1 MQACPFGPEWN
12 TLVNSVGEFQAYR
25 DYLEQ
30 NGDIRTPEQVK
41 AKLVDKGILTS
52 IYPAHQYQIERTEN
66 SIPEAT
72 VEVFTSMAESL
83 LAKFPEGYAYKLV
96 NLPNASWKGM
106 IEPATG
112 ANAVEG
118 RPTVLIN
125 TAKASLDTPIHEFGH
140 IFLNMLKEENLR
152 LYFKLIK
159 GIFKN
164 KTEKETY
171 IDDDGNEATRNNIVG
186 YEVRDILEG
195 VKLKEEFEIIKQLY
209 PREADEKEED
219 AELRQAEELIV
230 EMLGRFG
237 AKFFDKDTG
246 TFKENYKSDD
256 VLLNSLA
263 KYLHKIWEAIK
274 EILFRGNVT
283 INMKDISPDTPIET
297 LAAMLAAP
305 NVKFETKSAVPSVPK
320 SQIDFL
326 KKRLTVAKSLREEL
340 NTLTSLF
347 DNKIGDTSYYISP
360 SQKEKLDLF
369 KQKLPDIRKYVD
381 RETNLIGSATL
392 RSGLKALSQEL
403 RDLRSSENSQGREIT
418 FEKMQEIFDQVKYA
432 RVKFL
437 LKGVEKSTEYILKK
451 ISINSYS
458 TDRYLDDIQ
467 DTICTIFWGSHQ
479 GSDPSA
485 WHVRTESDNIKN
497 LLTAA
502 TPPLNEIFNFP
513 RALYTEYNSRFGTY
527 QVNNPSVI
535 ASAKASL
542 DDKIESMNQTLMNP
556 GSRFNTERKAT
567 FEIKGK
573 RPNTGEV
580 VVDNVTVTGRLDSR
594 TGNIYV
600 EFRSDVWG
608 MTDPYWITPATPS
621 NVKKGMKVKMGHN
634 LHRGDAGSER
644 NDSRPDYGVIETDGV
659 SATVIQNPTNYYKEY
674 IDAIKNNDQE
684 TLRQLR
690 NKVHTY
696 LLSDL
701 DAVVNQKE
709 RVFQVMNQ
717 VMDELASNFADVKYN
732 SFSFS
737 VASGESL
744 TRESG
749 AMRKDLYNIS
759 ARRVFGRYSVQ
770 KAGDD
775 YTIYVPS
782 SFRNNMSLQQP
793 VYQRDSAPD
802 TINAFAKE
810 HEDELSAV
818 GIEPMR
824 GALKVDPVSTDNA
837 SGIGAVKSFARSLA
851 NQLKVGNKDMQ
862 FAFIDAAE
870 AAKVTAD
877 SKNPW
882 NGEKAFFIGDTIYFV
897 GDNISLNDVF
907 HEFSHPFVRTLAIQN
922 TELFNKLYDEAISTQ
937 EGLVVYQQ
945 VKAAY
950 PHLGENSPLFKE
962 EIVVRALTAAADME
976 NVGVEQTK
984 GFAKVIQKIFD
995 AVKKLLRSMFGT
1007 TISVSKLDPNTT
1019 IREVANMLK
1028 EGKSFILDESV
1039 LNEVDT
1045 VSYVKDL
1052 NGYMED
1058 LKKVSKPDL
1067 LEMIMKGHDIA
1078 LKHIDT
1084 IMRNKNY
1091 KEIAAIMTDEFN
1103 RGDLQEIRRNLSKY
1117 ARPLQD
1123 EARKKRNAIEY
1134 ERAQL
1139 EAMVNSLFRLQT
1151 MVGKISKH
1159 MEELSQQP
1167 DNIDNMHK
1175 AYYYDYLL
1183 KYWEG
1188 FIGQVTE
1195 ALDAADIKADTDLS
1209 NLVTGINRSIGQSK
1223 KYTKQMFARGAQ
1235 DILHA
1240 ELRPMGEKIAE
1251 RYSNII
1257 ESLKKRNAPQA
1268 VIDKWMVEYY
1278 GLTGQ
1283 ELNRK
1288 NELDA
1293 SLKNGTITT
1302 SGKKEL
1308 DHLTMKSMDG
1318 AQITDAK
1325 IKLAL
1330 EGKLDDAN
1338 VFSSFFE
1345 GYLYNSDPI
1354 VGGFALYV
1362 KNQMSDVM
1370 NIAQGKF
1377 NEYAED
1383 MKDLLEAA
1391 GYNPANVNELMEKV
1405 ASVQYVG
1412 KRNEKG
1418 EWIEKPI
1425 WTLKSM
1431 HKDWRIHLDRH
1442 RKDIDEAEKN
1452 HSQNGTKEDH
1462 EKLVNAV
1469 SAKKKLL
1476 SDYFY
1481 QEYQQ
1486 EVYSR
1491 DKLLQQDAIGME
1503 AAYRKDAIFD
1513 EMSRLSNPLLTQM
1526 DELETSAQMDLLWRQ
1541 YHQLFSIVDLNA
1553 NLKTGM
1559 DLDVTKRLKEHRSAS
1574 VDPKTGESYY
1584 DWKPRTGVFENNLAQ
1599 YEQELVNKGL
1609 DKDPEAYEKAMKE
1622 WLDANMRIVVKPEF
1636 YQQRKVIM
1644 DAIDSIMSKL
1654 SDADRKK
1661 VSVTELW
1668 SKILDLTAGNRD
1680 DDGQPDGT
1688 NFTQDGI
1695 AFIKTQQ
1702 ELINKAME
1710 EFSGLSGLTKAEGV
1724 MYQGFWDVINAKE
1737 RRLTEEEQQRFDI
1750 LMNKSNRLGLSKVD
1764 KTRLF
1769 GYFAKL
1775 QGLQKKIATDYYVDV
1790 MNNWLSKLDTTG
1802 MTSMMGSNSIT
1813 KESAN
1818 FVIEDRIINALLSQN
1833 TPEGQEFAT
1842 WFKAN
1847 HIRKTVYDKEVGGQK
1862 EIWERIYAWNVV
1874 RPVEDDFYEITKVKK
1889 RDGTEEDVRG
1899 LPSMKYYARVIKP
1912 QYRTERIVGVT
1923 VDNQGNYL
1931 PRMDVPDSP
1940 FIDHDYMNMQHSDP
1954 QHYAILEKMKEHHL
1968 RNQEGL
1974 GYKSRLYLDIPR
1986 YRKNNLEVLRTKQL
2000 KELAKSAAQGS
2011 IPILQL
2017 MIERLKNFIRK
2028 AKDEPGSQYNWN
2040 DDAVLVRADMF
2051 DNEITNIPI
2060 SGLYDLDIDDV
2071 SPDVNQSLMRYMFS
2085 AERQKKLI
2093 EINPVAQALKATV
2106 NDPDNMAKQL
2116 DRINKFNFIHR
2127 GVVTYL
2133 NKKGKYTRQV
2143 AVNNLIER
2151 EFEGKVEA
2159 GFTKDMPW
2167 LQNTA
2172 NMIFKKAAFS
2182 FFALN
2187 IPSAIKN
2194 AIGAKFQAMIESAGG
2209 EHIDFQSMTKAEGWA
2224 FNTMA
2229 QVSST
2234 LYYRGAKPL
2243 NMQLVYSFDAIRE
2256 VAEKKMPESMSRT
2269 FAHDLASIS
2278 WLTNFRKW
2286 TEDQATVQLFGGMMY
2301 KQKLKK
2307 ADGTEISY
2315 MDAWENPDNQLKL
2328 KDGIDVR
2335 WANLPT
2341 KHIVSEGDS
2350 VASLAK
2356 MYHMSEDDM
2365 AFEVKN
2371 AELKPGRE
2379 VTINNGK
2386 YKDFRNRFHTVQM
2399 SLNGAYDKF
2408 DQPEAQR
2415 YLAFR
2420 FISFLKRYFTTMLIN
2435 RWGFSGSITGA
2446 KRGRVNPGLGDV
2458 HEGYYVSTLKTMY
2471 RVATMGMEY
2480 LPYMQ
2485 KQEKKAMLKT
2495 LVEVLSVMSLLMIL
2509 APLLGWD
2516 PKDPD
2521 RFEKLRKRSGNM
2533 PFFGLVPEDPEHP
2546 FQMGGWLMNH
2556 ALKMTLDVR
2565 SENEAF
2571 LPFPGYGLDNYYST
2585 MTDVTSIGFGPTLKT
2600 YKQMIELMYQEATG
2614 NPYAR
2619 YQKDAGPYDWQ
2630 KEGGSKLATTFL
2642 KSIGFSGSTVDPVIA
2657 IKNMGGPQRK

>member
-12 TLVNSVGEFQAYR
+12 TLVKSVGEFQAYR

-66 SIPEAT
+66 SVSEAT
-72 VEVFTSMAESL
+72 VEVFTSMAESM

-96 NLPNASWKGM
+96 NLPSANWKGM
-106 IEPATG
+106 VEPATG
-112 ANAVEG
+112 VNAVEG
-118 RPTVLIN
+118 RPTILIN
-125 TAKASLDTPIHEFGH
+125 TAKASLDTPLHEFGH
-140 IFLNMLKEENLR
+140 IFLNMMKEENLR
-152 LYFKLIK
+152 LYFKLMN
-159 GIFKN
+159 GLFKT

-171 IDDDGNEATRNNIVG
+171 IDKNGNEATRNNIVG
-186 YEVRDILEG
+186 YEVREA
-195 VKLKEEFEIIKQLY
+195 LKDEFDTIQKLY
-209 PREADEKEED
+209 PDLTEEQ
-219 AELRQAEELIV
+219 QAEELVV
-230 EMLGRFG
+230 EMLGRF
-237 AKFFDKDTG
+237 ASKFYDKDTG
-246 TFKENYKSDD
+246 AFKENYKSDD
-256 VLLNSLA
+256 QVLNAFASAL
-263 KYLHKIWEAIK
+263 KKIWEAIK
-274 EILFRGNVT
+274 EMLFRGNVT
-283 INMKDISPDTPIET
+283 INMKDISPDTSIET

-305 NVKFETKSAVPSVPK
+305 NVKFQTKSRAPSVAE
-320 SQIDFL
+320 SQIEGL
-326 KKRLTVAKSLREEL
+326 KKRIAIAVSLREEL
-340 NTLTSLF
+340 NTIRNLFNYSADGYQYYLT
-347 DNKIGDTSYYISP
+347 P
-360 SQKEKLDLF
+360 SQNEKFQKFREKL
-369 KQKLPDIRKYVD
+369 PAIRKYVD
-381 RETNLIGSATL
+381 TAISNDGNVTFRN
-392 RSGLKALSQEL
+392 GLKHLGEELDNLRKSEAQNGRTITQEQMSQVL
-403 RDLRSSENSQGREIT
+403 
-418 FEKMQEIFDQVKYA
+418 DQVKYA

-437 LKGVEKSTEYILKK
+437 LRGFNKPAYEVLHRLSNEGYRSDSLKREISDYMSTM
-451 ISINSYS
+451 
-458 TDRYLDDIQ
+458 
-467 DTICTIFWGSHQ
+467 FWGGDEGSHTSQ
-479 GSDPSA
+479 YRVKSEA
-485 WHVRTESDNIKN
+485 VIIQN
-497 LLTAA
+497 LLNADQGG
-502 TPPLNEIFNFP
+502 LNEIFNFP
-513 RALYTEYNSRFGTY
+513 KAIYKDYNRIPTPYPGPIIERAKRS
-527 QVNNPSVI
+527 I
-535 ASAKASL
+535 
-542 DDKIESMNQTLMNP
+542 DDKIISMNETLLNP
-556 GSRFNTERKAT
+556 GARFNTYRTSE
-567 FEIKGK
+567 FEIKGIN
-573 RPNTGEV
+573 PVTGASVIEKIKV
-580 VVDNVTVTGRLDSR
+580 TGDLDRSGGINVTFSS
-594 TGNIYV
+594 NI
-600 EFRSDVWG
+600 WG
-608 MTDPYWITPATPS
+608 YEDAYWVTPATT
-621 NVKKGMKVKMGHN
+621 NNTTIGTRVKKKSHTTS
-634 LHRGDAGSER
+634 SEIGR
-644 NDSRPDYGVIETDGV
+644 DYRDVFGVLETDGV
-659 SATVIQNPTNYYKEY
+659 SATIMGEDQYRYYKRALSNGDTTTANEY
-674 IDAIKNNDQE
+674 SSRAE
-684 TLRQLR
+684 TVPLD
-690 NKVHTY
+690 
-696 LLSDL
+696 SL
-701 DAVVNQKE
+701 DALVNQST
-709 RVFQVMNQ
+709 RVFQVMNN
-717 VMDELASNFADVKYN
+717 VMDELVSIFADTKYTK
-732 SFSFS
+732 FTF
-737 VASGESL
+737 AAAGGQSL
-744 TRESG
+744 TREAG
-749 AMRKDLYNIS
+749 EMRRQLYNLS
-759 ARRVFGRYSVQ
+759 AQRVFGRYAVQ
-770 KAGDD
+770 SQGDES
-775 YTIYVPS
+775 TIYIPT
-782 SFRNNMSLQQP
+782 SFRENMSLQRP
-793 VYQRDSAPD
+793 VYQKDSAPD
-802 TINAFAKE
+802 TIQAFAE
-810 HEDELSAV
+810 EREDELSAV

-837 SGIGAVKSFARSLA
+837 SGIGAIKSFARSLA
-851 NQLKVGNKDMQ
+851 NQLKVGDKDMQ

-922 TELFNKLYDEAISTQ
+922 PELFNKLYDEAISTQ
-937 EGLVVYQQ
+937 EGLAVYQQ

-950 PHLGENSPLFKE
+950 PHLDENDPLFKE
-962 EIVVRALTAAADME
+962 EIIVRALTAAADME

-995 AVKKLLRSMFGT
+995 AIKKLLRSMFGT

-1028 EGKSFILDESV
+1028 EGSSFILDESV

-1117 ARPLQD
+1117 AKPLQD
-1123 EARKKRNAIEY
+1123 EARKKRDAIEY

-1139 EAMVNSLFRLQT
+1139 EAMVNSLLRLQT

-1167 DNIDNMHK
+1167 DNVDNMHK

-1183 KYWEG
+1183 KYWEK
-1188 FIGQVTE
+1188 FIGDVTK
-1195 ALDAADIKADTDLS
+1195 ALDTADIKADTDLS

-1235 DILHA
+1235 DVLHA

-1283 ELNRK
+1283 ELDRK
-1288 NELDA
+1288 NELEG

-1308 DHLTMKSMDG
+1308 DALIMKSMEG

-1325 IKLAL
+1325 IELAL
-1330 EGKLDDAN
+1330 NGELDDAN

-1345 GYLYNSDPI
+1345 GYMYNSDPI

-1377 NEYAED
+1377 NDYAED
-1383 MKDLLEAA
+1383 MKGLLEAA
-1391 GYNPANVNELMEKV
+1391 GYNPANVNELIEKV

-1412 KRNEKG
+1412 KRDEKG
-1418 EWIEKPI
+1418 VWVEKPI

-1431 HKDWRIHLDRH
+1431 HKDWRIHIDRS
-1442 RKDIDEAEKN
+1442 RRDIDEAEKN
-1452 HSQNGTKEDH
+1452 YSQTGSKEDH
-1462 EKLVNAV
+1462 EKLVDAV

-1491 DKLLQQDAIGME
+1491 DKLLQQDAIGIE
-1503 AAYRKDAIFD
+1503 AGYRKDSIFD

-1526 DELETSAQMDLLWRQ
+1526 DELETSTQMDLLWRQ
-1541 YHQLFSIVDLNA
+1541 YHQLFSIVDLNG

-1559 DLDVTKRLKEHRSAS
+1559 DLDVAKRLKEHRSAS
-1574 VDPKTGESYY
+1574 VDPKTGESYF
-1584 DWKPRTGVFENNLAQ
+1584 DWKPRAGVFENNLAQ

-1609 DKDPEAYEKAMKE
+1609 DKDPEAYQKAIKE

-1790 MNNWLSKLDTTG
+1790 MNNWLSKLDTTA
-1802 MTSMMGSNSIT
+1802 MISMMGTNSVS

-1818 FVIEDRIINALLSQN
+1818 FVIEDRVINALLTQN

-1847 HIRKTVYDKEVGGQK
+1847 HIRKTVYDKEAGGQK

-1940 FIDHDYMNMQHSDP
+1940 FIDHDYMNMQNSDP

-2000 KELAKSAAQGS
+2000 RELAKSAAQGS
-2011 IPILQL
+2011 VPILQL
-2017 MIERLKNFIRK
+2017 MIERLKNFVRK

-2060 SGLYDLDIDDV
+2060 SGLYNLDIDDV

-2159 GFTKDMPW
+2159 GFTQDMPW

-2172 NMIFKKAAFS
+2172 NVIFKKASFS

-2187 IPSAIKN
+2187 IPSALKN
-2194 AIGAKFQAMIESAGG
+2194 TIGAKFQGMIEAAGG
-2209 EHIDFQSMTKAEGWA
+2209 EHIDFTSMTKAEGWA

-2234 LYYRGAKPL
+2234 LYQRGAKPL
-2243 NMQLVYSFDAIRE
+2243 NMQLAYSFDAIRG
-2256 VAEKKMPESMSRT
+2256 VAEDKMPESMSRT

-2286 TEDQATVQLFGGMMY
+2286 TEDQSAVQLFGGMMY
-2301 KQKLKK
+2301 KQKIKK

-2328 KDGIDVR
+2328 KDGIDIR

-2341 KHIVSEGDS
+2341 NHIVIQGDTI
-2350 VASLAK
+2350 ASLAK
-2356 MYHMSEDDM
+2356 KYNMSEADM
-2365 AFEVKN
+2365 AEELNK
-2371 AELKPGRE
+2371 AELKPGKE
-2379 VTINNGK
+2379 ITINNGK
-2386 YKDFRNRFHTVQM
+2386 YKAFRNRFHTVQM
-2399 SLNGAYDKF
+2399 NLNGAYSKF

-2435 RWGFSGSITGA
+2435 RWGFSGSITGS

-2458 HEGYYVSTLKTMY
+2458 HEGYYIATLKTMY
-2471 RVATMGMEY
+2471 RVVTMGTEY

-2485 KQEKKAMLKT
+2485 PQEKKAMLKT
-2495 LVEVLSVMSLLMIL
+2495 LVEVISVMSLLMIM

-2516 PKDPD
+2516 PKDPE
-2521 RFEKLRKRSGNM
+2521 RFEKLRRRSGNM

-2546 FQMGGWLMNH
+2546 FKMGGWLMNH
-2556 ALKMTLDVR
+2556 SLKMVLDVR

-2571 LPFPGYGLDNYYST
+2571 IPFPGYGLDNYYST
-2585 MTDVTSIGFGPTLKT
+2585 LTDVTSVGFGPTLKT

-2619 YQKDAGPYDWQ
+2619 YQKDAGPYGWQ
-2630 KEGGSKLATTFL
+2630 QEGGSKLVTTFL
-2642 KSIGFSGSTVDPVIA
+2642 KSIGFSGSTVDPITA